1 MTQTT
6 GSPIFTFGGFFKII
20 RPNNLLMVA
29 FVQLMTAQ
37 FLVGQTPVGLPVLQ
51 DVNLYLLVISTV
63 ILTASG
69 YMINDY
75 YDVKIDYVNRPHEV
89 VVGRGVKRRMVMTL
103 HTFMN
108 FVGIAIGAWVSPR
121 VGVVTFLAAFLLWL
135 YSNSLKRLPFIGNV
149 TVAGLTALSVWIVGY
164 YYQRAEPIIFAY
176 AVFAFFI
183 NLMREII
190 KDIEDKNG
198 DRKHG
203 CRTLPIVLG
212 FRQTKNVIFA
222 IALIFV
228 ILLLFVTFR
237 VGDPGLF
244 IYFGFLGIFFAFFL
258 FRIYHADRKVH
269 FSRLSQ
275 YAKLLMLIGAL
286 SMVFI

>member
-1 MTQTT
+1 
-6 GSPIFTFGGFFKII
+6 
-20 RPNNLLMVA
+20 MVA

-37 FLVGQTPVGLPVLQ
+37 FLVGQTPMGLPVLQ

-89 VVGRGVKRRMVMTL
+89 VVGRGMKRRMVMTL

-108 FVGIAIGAWVSPR
+108 FVGISIGAWVSPR

-190 KDIEDKNG
+190 KDIEDRNG

-237 VGDPGLF
+237 IGDSGLF
-244 IYFGFLGIFFAFFL
+244 LYFGFLGIFFAFFL